1 MNKVIL
7 IGNLTKNPEPR
18 QTSTGKTMS
27 LFTVAI
33 NNPYSKKTDFLNCIA
48 WDRSANFLNA
58 YLKKGEKILVEGRIE
73 NNNYEDPQT
82 GQTIYSTRIV
92 AENVESLS
100 FKRDSNQN
108 NSNINQFENVAPN
121 SVIDTYSA
129 INTDSTFTPSNRSIV
144 HESMDDDDDSWASE
158 E

>member
-27 LFTVAI
+27 LFSIAI

-100 FKRDSNQN
+100 FKRES
-108 NSNINQFENVAPN
+108 NSNNNQFENVAPN
-121 SVIDTYSA
+121 SVIDSYSA
-129 INTDSTFTPSNRSIV
+129 INTDSTFTPSNRSVI
-144 HESMDDDDDSWASE
+144 HESNDDDEDDSWASE